1 METTKGNKQSGLTIL
16 LWSARVIGTLLV
28 LTSLIFVG
36 ADIVK
41 SISNHTNFLSGSNKG
56 FTILTDICFLL
67 AIAGL
72 IIALWSEGIGGL
84 IALAGMFGVVI
95 LVLNNP
101 GFNASLALFVF
112 LLPPLLYLLYWW
124 LSKKYNQKP

>member
-1 METTKGNKQSGLTIL
+1 MQAKKENKQSGLTIL

-41 SISNHTNFLSGSNKG
+41 SISNHTNFLSGSNNG
-56 FTILTDICFLL
+56 IMILTIIFFFLSM
-67 AIAGL
+67 AGL

-101 GFNASLALFVF
+101 GFNASIALFVF
-112 LLPPLLYLLYWW
+112 LLPSLLYLLYWW
-124 LSKKYNQKP
+124 VSKKPDQQP